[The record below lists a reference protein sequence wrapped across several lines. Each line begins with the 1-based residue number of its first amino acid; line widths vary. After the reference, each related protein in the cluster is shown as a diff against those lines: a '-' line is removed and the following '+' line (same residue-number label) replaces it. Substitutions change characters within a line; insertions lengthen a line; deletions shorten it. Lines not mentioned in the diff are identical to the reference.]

1 MKTACSFALPHIMG
15 WDRLTNQ
22 KPSET
27 VSFQPNRQLGGTV
40 GFQLKMSPQILD
52 LEWLAP
58 LAHDMLRWQPERS
71 YEQMSFVSRT
81 NVLLVQILHFTNQE
95 KTEDDYSRQDQTL
108 YLHWPYARVAAVGS
122 LIICIQACNNTS
134 IYIGFSLRIFEIG
147 RNCNHCI
154 FDRCLQSLSAF
165 SRMFARIIDNISS
178 GEKGYFE
185 NPCYGYSRR
194 YQSKR
199 GHNALT
205 STSSSARRCRREVT
219 GMLLEMDQPEVL
231 HSIESPD
238 ALKAKVAKA
247 MDVLRNVSQQG
258 NSPTDQL
265 ASR

>member
-40 GFQLKMSPQILD
+40 GFQLKISPQILD

-81 NVLLVQILHFTNQE
+81 NV
-95 KTEDDYSRQDQTL
+95 
-108 YLHWPYARVAAVGS
+108 
-122 LIICIQACNNTS
+122 
-134 IYIGFSLRIFEIG
+134 
-147 RNCNHCI
+147 
-154 FDRCLQSLSAF
+154 
-165 SRMFARIIDNISS
+165 
-178 GEKGYFE
+178 
-185 NPCYGYSRR
+185 R

-231 HSIESPD
+231 HLIESPD

-265 ASR
+265 ASHVLEFVQNGYEEPAPTEAEESSQRLEELKKKKKITDDGVLGMIQRVVSTSIFPSIMRAKTSKKA

>member
-95 KTEDDYSRQDQTL
+95 KTEDDYSRQDNLKIQVMATAGGTSL
-108 YLHWPYARVAAVGS
+108 KEDIMHLPQPVHLLVGAAGRLPACFWRWIS
-122 LIICIQACNNTS
+122 LKFCI
-134 IYIGFSLRIFEIG
+134 
-147 RNCNHCI
+147 
-154 FDRCLQSLSAF
+154 
-165 SRMFARIIDNISS
+165 
-178 GEKGYFE
+178 
-185 NPCYGYSRR
+185 
-194 YQSKR
+194 
-199 GHNALT
+199 
-205 STSSSARRCRREVT
+205 
-219 GMLLEMDQPEVL
+219 
-231 HSIESPD
+231 
-238 ALKAKVAKA
+238 
-247 MDVLRNVSQQG
+247 
-258 NSPTDQL
+258 
-265 ASR
+265 